1 MILIRLAIRIS
12 CLVVDDK
19 ESGLL
24 DTSVV
29 IDLGVIS
36 REQLPKRIAISAVT
50 LAELAAGP
58 AASKDPD
65 IRARRQEQLQR
76 AESTFNPIPLDVNVA
91 RAYGRIVGAVVA
103 AKRKHRG
110 ARSLDLLIAA
120 TALANQLPLYT
131 RNPDDFIGLESLIEV
146 IAI

>member
-1 MILIRLAIRIS
+1 MADS
-12 CLVVDDK
+12 N
-19 ESGLL
+19 ENGLL

-36 REQLPKRIAISAVT
+36 RAKLPKRIAISAVT

-58 AASKDPD
+58 AASKNPD
-65 IRARRQEQLQR
+65 VRARRQEQLQR
-76 AESTFNPIPLDVNVA
+76 AESTFNPLPLDVSVA
-91 RAYGRIVGAVVA
+91 RAYGRIVGAVIA

-120 TALANQLPLYT
+120 TALSNQIPLYT
-131 RNPDDFIGLESLIEV
+131 RNPDDFAGLESLIDV
-146 IAI
+146 VAI

>member
-1 MILIRLAIRIS
+1 MADINE
-12 CLVVDDK
+12 D
-19 ESGLL
+19 GLL

-29 IDLGVIS
+29 IDLGILS
-36 REQLPKRIAISAVT
+36 REKLPKRLAISAVT

-58 AASKDPD
+58 AAAKDPD

-76 AESTFNPIPLDVNVA
+76 TESTFNPIPFDVSVA

-110 ARSLDLLIAA
+110 ARSLDLMIAA
-120 TALANQLPLYT
+120 TALAHQMPLYT
-131 RNPDDFIGLESLIEV
+131 RNPDDFIGLESLIDV

>member
-1 MILIRLAIRIS
+1 MA
-12 CLVVDDK
+12 DTY
-19 ESGLL
+19 EEGLL

-29 IDLGVIS
+29 IDLGVLS
-36 REQLPKRIAISAVT
+36 RDMLPKRLAISAVT

-58 AASKDPD
+58 AAARDSD

-76 AESTFNPIPLDVNVA
+76 AESTFNPLPLDVSVA

-131 RNPDDFIGLESLIEV
+131 RNPDDFTGLESLIDIV
-146 IAI
+146 AV

>member
-1 MILIRLAIRIS
+1 M
-12 CLVVDDK
+12 VDVN
-19 ESGLL
+19 ESGFV

-29 IDLGVIS
+29 IDSGVIS
-36 REQLPKRIAISAVT
+36 RDKLPKRIAISVVT

-58 AASKDPD
+58 AASNDPD
-65 IRARRQEQLQR
+65 IRALRKEQLQR

-91 RAYGRIVGAVVA
+91 RAYGHIVAAAVA
-103 AKRKHRG
+103 AKRKHRC

-120 TALANQLPLYT
+120 TALANQIPLYT
-131 RNPDDFIGLESLIEV
+131 RSPDDFVGLESLVDV

>member
-1 MILIRLAIRIS
+1 MADINE
-12 CLVVDDK
+12 D
-19 ESGLL
+19 GLL

-29 IDLGVIS
+29 IDLGILS
-36 REQLPKRIAISAVT
+36 REKLPKRLAISAVT

-58 AASKDPD
+58 AAAKDPD

-76 AESTFNPIPLDVNVA
+76 TESTFNPIPFDVSVA

-103 AKRKHRG
+103 AKRKHR
-110 ARSLDLLIAA
+110 AAQSLDLMIAA
-120 TALANQLPLYT
+120 TALAHQMPLYT
-131 RNPDDFIGLESLIEV
+131 RNPDDFIGLESLIDV

>member
-1 MILIRLAIRIS
+1 MILTKLVIRIS
-12 CLVVDDK
+12 CPVVDDN

-36 REQLPKRIAISAVT
+36 REKLPKRIAISAVT

-120 TALANQLPLYT
+120 TALANQIPLYT
-131 RNPDDFIGLESLIEV
+131 RNPDDFIGLESLIDV

>member
-1 MILIRLAIRIS
+1 VA
-12 CLVVDDK
+12 DTN
-19 ESGLL
+19 ENGLL

-36 REQLPKRIAISAVT
+36 REKLPQRLAISAVT

-58 AASKDPD
+58 AATKDPD

-76 AESTFNPIPLDVNVA
+76 VESTFNPILLDVSVA

-103 AKRKHRG
+103 SKQKHRG

-120 TALANQLPLYT
+120 TALANQVPLYT
-131 RNPDDFIGLESLIEV
+131 RNPDDFAGLESLIDV

>member
-1 MILIRLAIRIS
+1 MADTNQDGLI
-12 CLVVDDK
+12 
-19 ESGLL
+19 

-29 IDLGVIS
+29 IDLGVLS
-36 REQLPKRIAISAVT
+36 REKLPKRLAISAVT

-58 AASKDPD
+58 AAAKDPD

-76 AESTFNPIPLDVNVA
+76 TESTFNPIPFDVSVA

-110 ARSLDLLIAA
+110 ARSLDLMIAA
-120 TALANQLPLYT
+120 TALAHQMPLYT
-131 RNPDDFIGLESLIEV
+131 RNPDDFIGLESLIDV